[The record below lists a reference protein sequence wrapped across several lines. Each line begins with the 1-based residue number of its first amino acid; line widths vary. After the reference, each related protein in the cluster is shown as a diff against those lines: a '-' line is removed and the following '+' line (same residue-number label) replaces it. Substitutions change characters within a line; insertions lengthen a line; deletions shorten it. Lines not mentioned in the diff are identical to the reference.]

1 MTLFPKAFLV
11 AATLGLAGCSAISS
25 LTDATTV
32 LEAYQLRAPADLPTV
47 RGRLGRE
54 LAIETPTT
62 GGALDTDR
70 IMIRPD
76 PLKAQYLPGAR
87 WTDTA
92 PVMLQG
98 LMLRSFEDTN
108 ALRYVGR
115 RPLGGSGDYVLVSE
129 LTDFQAEVG
138 PDGESVTT
146 RVRLVARLVR
156 ESDSSILGSRTIN
169 RAAAATSSEN
179 EAVIDSY
186 DRATTAALKDLV
198 GWALGLMGV
207 RVTG

>member
-1 MTLFPKAFLV
+1 MTLFPKALLV

-25 LTDATTV
+25 LTDVTTP
-32 LEAYQLRAPADLPTV
+32 LQAYQLRAPTELPEA

-54 LAIETPTT
+54 LAIEAPTT

-76 PLKAQYLPGAR
+76 PLQAQYLPDAR

-92 PVMLQG
+92 PVMLQS
-98 LMLRSFEDTN
+98 LMVRTFEDTN
-108 ALRYVGR
+108 TLRYVGR

-129 LTDFQAEVG
+129 LTDFQAELG
-138 PDGESVTT
+138 PDGETVTT

-156 ESDSSILGSRTIN
+156 ESDSSILGSRTITT
-169 RAAAATSSEN
+169 AAAAASSDT
-179 EAVIDSY
+179 ADVIDSF
-186 DRATTAALKDLV
+186 DRATSGALRDLV
-198 GWALGLMGV
+198 GWALGAMGL
-207 RVTG
+207 RVSG

>member
-11 AATLGLAGCSAISS
+11 AATMTLAGCSAISS
-25 LTDATTV
+25 LTDATTP
-32 LEAYQLRAPADLPTV
+32 LQAYELRAPADLPTV
-47 RGRLGRE
+47 RGSLRRE

-70 IMIRPD
+70 IMIRPG
-76 PLKAQYLPGAR
+76 PFEAQYLPEAR

-92 PVMLQG
+92 PVMLQT

-129 LTDFQAEVG
+129 LTDFQAELA
-138 PDGESVTT
+138 PDGEAVTT

-169 RAAAATSSEN
+169 TVAAATSSDTQDIVE
-179 EAVIDSY
+179 SF
-186 DRATTAALKDLV
+186 DRATSAALKDLV
-198 GWALGLMGV
+198 GWAVGLMGL
-207 RVTG
+207 RVSG